1 VFFGVSSSDQ
11 AAVPAPS
18 FNRVFEL
25 FFLNEMSRRTDTHCQ
40 QGKNTGPRTPPFPP
54 PQGWGENKRWIRRP
68 GGRGRVDPTPFVWRG
83 VSKKKCDT
91 SSWFFGGDPSMF
103 GTWTFWI
110 PDVFFQFFCFFVILL
125 CFGLKKDSSY
135 KHPDS
140 YDNPIHP
147 SPLPRAYNNFT
158 AKRPHE
164 EKTPRTNSRKKLWCK

>member
-1 VFFGVSSSDQ
+1 MSVFWCFILG
-11 AAVPAPS
+11 PS
-18 FNRVFEL
+18 GGFLNY
-25 FFLNEMSRRTDTHCQ
+25 FFLMRCHAGRIPIVNREKTRGHV
-40 QGKNTGPRTPPFPP
+40 PP
-54 PQGWGENKRWIRRP
+54 PKGEVRTKDGYEDRGGGEGWIQP
-68 GGRGRVDPTPFVWRG
+68 LSVWRG

>member
-1 VFFGVSSSDQ
+1 MSVFWCFILG
-11 AAVPAPS
+11 PS
-18 FNRVFEL
+18 GRGFWTI
-25 FFLNEMSRRTDTHCQ
+25 FLNEMSRRTDTHCQ
-40 QGKNTGPRTPPFPP
+40 RGKNTGPRTPPRV
-54 PQGWGENKRWIRRP
+54 GWEQKMNTKAGGEEGWIHP
-68 GGRGRVDPTPFVWRG
+68 LSVWRG
-83 VSKKKCDT
+83 ASKKKCDT

-164 EKTPRTNSRKKLWCK
+164 EKTPRTNSRKNSDASKRQI